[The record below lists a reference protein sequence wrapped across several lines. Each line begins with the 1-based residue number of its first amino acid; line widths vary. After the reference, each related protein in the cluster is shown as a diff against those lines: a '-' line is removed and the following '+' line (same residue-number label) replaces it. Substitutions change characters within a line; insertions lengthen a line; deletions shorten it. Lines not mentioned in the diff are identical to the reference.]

1 MPLHPLPDFK
11 SFLTEGAP
19 IDPTGYHDYKQ
30 QPIREL
36 CTYLRSGGHFLFTVK
51 QESQFRALA
60 QILKAAQQAQPG
72 VTISGGWTAAVD
84 NNCNSLL
91 LSKPSGRFCLQ
102 YFGSMVSNVSQ
113 IWTNDR
119 QLGKELAANQAA
131 IDLF

>member
-11 SFLTEGAP
+11 SFLTKGTP
-19 IDPTGYHDYKQ
+19 IDPTGYHDYKH
-30 QPIREL
+30 QPIHEL
-36 CTYLRSGGHFLFTVK
+36 CKFLQIGGNFLFTVK

-72 VTISGGWTAAVD
+72 VTISGGWAKKEW
-84 NNCNSLL
+84 CNTLL

-102 YFGSMVSNVSQ
+102 YFGSMVSNVSE
-113 IWTNDR
+113 IWANDR